1 MKYSVIP
8 AAGLATRFLPASKC
22 IPKEL
27 FPVLDKPVIQYIV
40 EESVE
45 AGATNVVFVSG
56 NGKEAI
62 LDHFDKINPKFSPEK
77 LKDSVRGK
85 VETLDDMIEV
95 VSVRQKSPLGLGHA
109 VMKGTFVIP
118 HDEAFA
124 VMLPDMLIFSEGER
138 SVMQEMSRLN
148 EKYGCSV
155 IALTEVPAESRGMYG
170 IAEGVEIENGV
181 IDIKKL
187 VEKPAPGETE
197 SNLAIIG
204 RYIFTPRISEILR
217 TVKPGRGGEIQLTDA
232 MVGLL
237 AEERVLGYVID
248 SKTHVFDTGN
258 MEGFALAN
266 AYAALRR
273 IPGFAAKLE
282 DLTGKNS

>member
-1 MKYSVIP
+1 MKYSIIP

-56 NGKEAI
+56 SGKEAI
-62 LDHFDKINPKFSPEK
+62 LDHFDRINPKFSAK
-77 LKDSVRGK
+77 NLKEDVREK

-95 VSVRQKSPLGLGHA
+95 ISVRQKSPLGLGHA
-109 VMKGTFVIP
+109 VMKGTFAVP
-118 HDEAFA
+118 ENESFA
-124 VMLPDMLIFSEGER
+124 VMLPDMLIFSEGES
-138 SVMQEMSRLN
+138 SVMQEMSRIS

-155 IALTEVPAESRGMYG
+155 IALMKVPAETRGMYG
-170 IAEGVEIENGV
+170 IAEGKEVENGV
-181 IDIKKL
+181 IDIKRL
-187 VEKPAPGETE
+187 IEKPAEGETE
-197 SNLAIIG
+197 SNLAILG
-204 RYIFTPRISEILR
+204 RYIFTPEIASILKN
-217 TVKPGRGGEIQLTDA
+217 VKPGRGGEIQLTDA

-237 AEERVLGYVID
+237 SKERVLGFVID
-248 SKTHVFDTGN
+248 EKTHVFDTGN

-266 AYAALRR
+266 AFAALRR
-273 IPGFAAKLE
+273 VDGFEEKIRNLIE
-282 DLTGKNS
+282 K

>member
-1 MKYSVIP
+1 MKYSIIP

-56 NGKEAI
+56 SGKEAI
-62 LDHFDKINPKFSPEK
+62 LDHFDRINPKFSAK
-77 LKDSVRGK
+77 NLKEDVREK

-95 VSVRQKSPLGLGHA
+95 ISVRQKSPLGLGHA
-109 VMKGTFVIP
+109 VMKGTFAVP
-118 HDEAFA
+118 ENESFA
-124 VMLPDMLIFSEGER
+124 VMLPDMLIFSEGENN
-138 SVMQEMSRLN
+138 VMQEMSRLS

-155 IALTEVPAESRGMYG
+155 IALMKVAAETRGMYG
-170 IAEGVEIENGV
+170 IAEGKEVENGV
-181 IDIKKL
+181 IDIKRL
-187 VEKPAPGETE
+187 IEKPAEGETE
-197 SNLAIIG
+197 SNLAILG
-204 RYIFTPRISEILR
+204 RYIFTPEIARILKN
-217 TVKPGRGGEIQLTDA
+217 VKPGRGGEIQLTDA

-237 AEERVLGYVID
+237 SKERVLGFVID
-248 SKTHVFDTGN
+248 EKTHVFDTGN

-266 AYAALRR
+266 AFAALRR
-273 IPGFAAKLE
+273 VDGFEEKIRNLIE
-282 DLTGKNS
+282 K

>member
-62 LDHFDKINPKFSPEK
+62 LDHFDKINPKFSVGK
-77 LKDSVRGK
+77 LKDSVREK

-95 VSVRQKSPLGLGHA
+95 ISVRQKSPQGLGHA
-109 VMKGTFVIP
+109 VMKGTFVVP
-118 HDEAFA
+118 NGESFA

-138 SVMQEMSRLN
+138 SVMQEMSALH

-155 IALTEVPAESRGMYG
+155 IALMEVPAETRGMYG
-170 IAEGVEIENGV
+170 IAEGKTVENGV
-181 IDIKKL
+181 INIKKL
-187 VEKPAPGETE
+187 IEKPAEGETE
-197 SNLAIIG
+197 SNLAILG
-204 RYIFTPRISEILR
+204 RYIFTPRIAEILR

-232 MVGLL
+232 MVNLL
-237 AEERVLGYVID
+237 AEERILGYVID

-266 AYAALRR
+266 AYAALCRLPDFDKK
-273 IPGFAAKLE
+273 IANLIK
-282 DLTGKNS
+282 K

>member
-27 FPVLDKPVIQYIV
+27 FPVLDKPAIQYIV

-56 NGKEAI
+56 SGKEAI
-62 LDHFDKINPKFSPEK
+62 LDHFDKINPKFSVGK
-77 LKDSVRGK
+77 LKDAVREK

-95 VSVRQKSPLGLGHA
+95 ISVRQKSPQGLGHA
-109 VMKGTFVIP
+109 VMKGTFVVP
-118 HDEAFA
+118 HEESFA
-124 VMLPDMLIFSEGER
+124 VMLPDMLIFSEGE
-138 SVMQEMSRLN
+138 STVMQEMSRLH

-155 IALTEVPAESRGMYG
+155 IALMEVSPETRGMYG
-170 IAEGVEIENGV
+170 IAEGTPLENGV
-181 IDIKKL
+181 VDIKRL
-187 VEKPAPGETE
+187 VEKPADGETE
-197 SNLAIIG
+197 SNLAILG
-204 RYIFTPRISEILR
+204 RYIFTPKISGILGN
-217 TVKPGRGGEIQLTDA
+217 VKPGRGGEIQLTDA
-232 MVGLL
+232 MVTLL
-237 AEERVLGYVID
+237 SEERILGYVID
-248 SKTHVFDTGN
+248 SKTRVFDTGN

-273 IPGFAAKLE
+273 VPGFSAKIE
-282 DLTGKNS
+282 DLVKNLS

>member
-77 LKDSVRGK
+77 LKDSVRDK

-118 HDEAFA
+118 RDEAFA

-138 SVMQEMSRLN
+138 SVMQEMSCLN
-148 EKYGCSV
+148 EKHGCSV

-217 TVKPGRGGEIQLTDA
+217 TVQPGRGGEIQLTDA
-232 MVGLL
+232 MVSLL

-273 IPGFAAKLE
+273 VPGFAAKLE
-282 DLTGKNS
+282 DLTGKIS

>member
-1 MKYSVIP
+1 MRYSIIP

-45 AGATNVVFVSG
+45 AGAANIVFVSG

-62 LDHFDKINPKFSPEK
+62 LDHFDKINPKFPVGK
-77 LKDSVRGK
+77 LGSAVREK

-95 VSVRQKSPLGLGHA
+95 ISVRQKSPQGLGHA
-109 VMKGTFVIP
+109 VMKGTFVVP
-118 HDEAFA
+118 ENESFA
-124 VMLPDMLIFSEGER
+124 VMLPDMLLFSEGA
-138 SVMQEMSRLN
+138 SVMQEMKKLH

-155 IALTEVPAESRGMYG
+155 IALMKVPAGSRGMYG
-170 IAEGVEIENGV
+170 IAEGKEAEKGV
-181 IDIKKL
+181 IKIERL
-187 VEKPAPGETE
+187 IEKPAEGETE
-197 SNLAIIG
+197 SNLAVLG
-204 RYIFTPRISEILR
+204 RYIFTPAIAEILKN
-217 TVKPGRGGEIQLTDA
+217 TKPGRGGEIQLTDA

-237 AEERVLGYVID
+237 AKEPVLGFVID

-266 AYAALRR
+266 AYAALCR
-273 IPGFAAKLE
+273 IPDFSNKIKELIE
-282 DLTGKNS
+282 K